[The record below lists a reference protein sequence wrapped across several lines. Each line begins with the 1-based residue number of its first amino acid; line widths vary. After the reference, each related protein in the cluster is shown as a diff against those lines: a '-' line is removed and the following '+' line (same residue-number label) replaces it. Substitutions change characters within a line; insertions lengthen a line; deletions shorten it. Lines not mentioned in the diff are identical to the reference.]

1 MLHASLSSPPQLCTS
16 PRTLPRARTE
26 QHSNAPETLMVPFRD
41 LLLLWGQIK
50 HPIDP
55 CSATALP
62 TPLLLGT
69 SQKFEV

>member
-1 MLHASLSSPPQLCTS
+1 MLHHGLSSPPQLCTS
-16 PRTLPRARTE
+16 PRRLPTAGTE
-26 QHSNAPETLMVPFRD
+26 QYSNAPETLMVPFRD

-62 TPLLLGT
+62 TPLFLGT
-69 SQKFEV
+69 NQKFEV